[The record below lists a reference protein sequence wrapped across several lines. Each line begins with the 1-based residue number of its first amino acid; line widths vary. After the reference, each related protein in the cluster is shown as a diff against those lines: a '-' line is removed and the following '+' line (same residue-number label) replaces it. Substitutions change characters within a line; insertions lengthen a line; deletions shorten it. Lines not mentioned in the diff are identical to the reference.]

1 VELMQAKILVVD
13 DDHRILKAVHDSLVR
28 AGFVVFTAVDGEE
41 ALKIFRTE
49 NPELVVL
56 DIMLPKMD
64 GIAVALEIRKQQN
77 TPILFLSAKTEETD
91 RIVAFK
97 LGADDYVTKPFSPRE
112 LVLRVEAIL
121 RRLRKNITVPVNKER
136 FEFQDLLIDIDKR
149 EVWRGGKQI
158 VLTYKEFDLIWF
170 LAQNPYRV
178 LSRDKIYEYLW
189 SHDPVISPASIT
201 VILGRL
207 RSKIERDPA
216 NPQLLQTVWG
226 VGYKFVPPDNNTR

>member
-1 VELMQAKILVVD
+1 MQAKILVVD

-121 RRLRKNITVPVNKER
+121 RRLRKNMTVPVNKER

>member
-1 VELMQAKILVVD
+1 MTQAKILVVD

-41 ALKIFRTE
+41 ALKIFRIE

-121 RRLRKNITVPVNKER
+121 RRLQKNMTVPVNKER

-149 EVWRGGKQI
+149 EVWRSGKQI
-158 VLTYKEFDLIWF
+158 ALTYKEFDLIWF
-170 LAQNPYRV
+170 LVQNPYRV

>member
-1 VELMQAKILVVD
+1 MELMQAKILVVD

>member
-1 VELMQAKILVVD
+1 MQAKILVVD